1 MKPVGFEDLMDVL
14 LLLLT
19 KFWPWLLSGSRGEK
33 VLRLIGDVSYALSTG
48 QRRVIENRLRVVLGS
63 ELASHQTKRLTRE
76 VFRHRWINREIIWLK
91 KFSRSQVNR
100 GLIDEGVRVEG
111 LKYLVEAV
119 SQGKGAILWESSFGK
134 RMLAKVV
141 LMENGFSICQLHG
154 PEHGGSPTWFG
165 QSVIRK
171 IHRKT
176 EAKLFAEVIDIQYDS
191 LAYLKFLVN
200 RLKQNA
206 VVCIPGLG
214 EAGHKFVPIEFLGGG
229 QHFATGVVNLARRT
243 GASLIPMFCFSKD
256 DGSNH
261 LVLEEPLALN
271 DASECLQESVLRY
284 STLLQSYIRTH
295 PEQWPRWHKLP
306 WTKKSAEHTPNPE
319 RAVIPRQAA
328 GLEN

>member
-1 MKPVGFEDLMDVL
+1 MKPVGFEDLTDVF

-19 KFWPWLLSGSRGEK
+19 KFFPWLLSGSRREK
-33 VLRLIGDVSYALSTG
+33 VLRLIGDISCTFSMG
-48 QRRVIENRLRVVLGS
+48 QRRVIENRLRLVLGS
-63 ELASHQTKRLTRE
+63 ERASDQRNRLTRE
-76 VFRHRWINREIIWLK
+76 VFRHRWINREIMLLK
-91 KFSRSQVNR
+91 KVSLSRVDR
-100 GLIDEGVRVEG
+100 RLICQGVRVEG
-111 LKYLVEAV
+111 LKYLSEAL
-119 SQGKGAILWESSFGK
+119 SRGKGAILWESSFGK
-134 RMLAKVV
+134 RLLGKVV
-141 LMENGFSICQLHG
+141 LMENGFSICQIHG

-191 LAYLKFLVN
+191 LAYLRLLVN

-214 EAGHKFVPIEFLGGG
+214 EAGHKFLPVEFLGGE
-229 QHFATGVVNLARRT
+229 QHFATGLVNLARKT
-243 GASLIPMFCFSKD
+243 GASLIPIFCFRED
-256 DGSNH
+256 DGTNH

-271 DASECLQESVLRY
+271 HGAEYLRQGVLRY
-284 STLLQSYIRTH
+284 ATLLQSYIRAH

-319 RAVIPRQAA
+319 RAVIPRQA
-328 GLEN
+328 GRLEN